1 MQLPL
6 SDTWLARLGVEQAVY
21 GIGWGMK
28 YAIISDLHA
37 NLEALEA
44 VLADMQPHADA
55 VICLGDIVGYNANPN
70 ECLEL
75 VQNVCDVVIAGNH
88 DQAACDLRL
97 YDDFS
102 EYAKEAMHWT
112 REQLTPAWKQYLCSL
127 PNTATFG
134 GCWLAAHGSP
144 RDTDEYLFHELHF
157 QEAFAYLSEYTPE
170 VRGCFIGHTHLP
182 MIWECTQAGL
192 VRPAEL
198 TSLRVALHPMRRY
211 IINPGSVGQPRYGSP
226 EASYILLDDQ
236 ALTVEFRFVD
246 YDVATAQE
254 KIYDAMLPLPLAER
268 LALGQ

>member
-1 MQLPL
+1 
-6 SDTWLARLGVEQAVY
+6 
-21 GIGWGMK
+21 MK

-44 VLADMQPHADA
+44 VLADMRPYADM

-75 VQNVCDVVIAGNH
+75 VRNICAVVIAGNH
-88 DQAACDLRL
+88 DQAACGLRP

-102 EYAKEAMHWT
+102 EHAREAMHWT
-112 REQLTPAWKQYLCSL
+112 RQQLTPASQQYLRSL
-127 PNTATFG
+127 PSTAMFSDQ
-134 GCWLAAHGSP
+134 WLAAHGSP
-144 RDTDEYLFHELHF
+144 WDTDEYLFHAAHF
-157 QEAFAYLSEYTPE
+157 QTAFLYVQECLPQ

-182 MIWECTQAGL
+182 MIWEYTPSGI
-192 VRPAEL
+192 VRPVDVTPL
-198 TSLRVALHPMRRY
+198 TVALQPARRY

-226 EASYILLDDQ
+226 AASYVLLDVQ
-236 ALTVEFRFVD
+236 ALTVEFRFVT
-246 YDVATAQE
+246 YDVAAAQD